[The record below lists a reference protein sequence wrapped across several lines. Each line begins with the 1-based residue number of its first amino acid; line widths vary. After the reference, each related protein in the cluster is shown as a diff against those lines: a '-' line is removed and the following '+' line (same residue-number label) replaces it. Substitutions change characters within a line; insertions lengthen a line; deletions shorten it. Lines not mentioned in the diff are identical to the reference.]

1 MTREEREQ
9 YVIQLWKAGRT
20 VRQIAEL
27 AHMSIRDICAITKR
41 ARSQIE
47 RERGYAVAEEPQ
59 PKSDESRAFKL
70 FSEGKSPVQVVIALD
85 LPPQFVETLYQKY
98 WQCKRMFELV
108 QIYEDAEYDLHELLK
123 LHRIIKRLGM
133 ERHVIIKVLELA
145 KHNQLQRLQWKVEY
159 LRNEIFVL
167 QDQRT
172 KVTNDILKL
181 NKTRDEFEE
190 RLSTY
195 TPWLKNTGEMAYN
208 NKGTNVAYN
217 NGTND
222 PYPIPYSWYDNTGNL
237 HPAPYPKLYTNS
249 YSFQLSYNSDYYWP

>member
-9 YVIQLWKAGRT
+9 YIIQLWKAGRT

-27 AHMSIRDICAITKR
+27 AHMSLRDIGAITKKVKL
-41 ARSQIE
+41 QIE
-47 RERGYAVAEEPQ
+47 RERGYTVEEPA
-59 PKSDESRAFKL
+59 PKSPESKAFKM
-70 FSEGKSPVQVVIALD
+70 FSEGKTPVEVVIALD
-85 LPPQFVETLYQKY
+85 VTPQFVEARYQEY

-108 QIYEDAEYDLHELLK
+108 QIYEEAEYDLHELLK

-195 TPWLKNTGEMAYN
+195 TPWLQNRGEMVYN
-208 NKGTNVAYN
+208 NKGTKWYKN
-217 NGTND
+217 NTNSL
-222 PYPIPYSWYDNTGNL
+222 YPISYSRYDNTGNL
-237 HPAPYPKLYTNS
+237 HPTPCPKPYTNS
-249 YSFQLSYNSDYYWP
+249 YSLQLSYNSDYCWP